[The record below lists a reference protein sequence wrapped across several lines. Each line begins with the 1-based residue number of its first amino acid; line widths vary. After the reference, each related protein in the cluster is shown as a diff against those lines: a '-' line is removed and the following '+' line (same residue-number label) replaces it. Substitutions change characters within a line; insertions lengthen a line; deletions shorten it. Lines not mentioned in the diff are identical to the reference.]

1 MDLNTVFTITPARHR
16 DDLALLDAQVAPLA
30 GGSDLFADPQT
41 HLTGL
46 VDLQTLG
53 WPALTLTTDA
63 GTPDTGPG
71 AVTGTDA
78 YTGERATGTT
88 PGLVIAATCTIAELS
103 RLAAAPGWTAHPL
116 IFQCCTALYG
126 SFKIWNVA
134 TVGGNLCA
142 SLPAGPMTSLAAA
155 LDAEVLIWRRD
166 GSDERMP
173 AASFVTGNTTNALRT
188 GDVLRSIHVPTS
200 SLAARTAYRKIALSP
215 LGRSGAVL
223 IGRLDRADLS
233 DSDDTTAR
241 DASAGTGRFVLT
253 VTAGTVRPV
262 QLRYDSLPDAGT
274 LAQDIAAIDCWF
286 TDAHGAADWR
296 RAVSGVLGEEIRAE
310 LEQQPEPRQEPE
322 PAARDQ
328 AAPRNGDR
336 S

>member
-1 MDLNTVFTITPARHR
+1 MDLNTVLTITSARHR
-16 DDLALLDAQVAPLA
+16 DDLAQLGAQVAPLA

-41 HLTGL
+41 QLTGL
-46 VDLQTLG
+46 VDLQTLR
-53 WPALTLTTDA
+53 WPALTLTTNADA
-63 GTPDTGPG
+63 GHPGP
-71 AVTGTDA
+71 
-78 YTGERATGTT
+78 GTT
-88 PGLVIAATCTIAELS
+88 PGTPGLTIAATCTIAELS
-103 RLAAAPGWTAHPL
+103 RLPAAPGWTAHPL
-116 IFQCCTALYG
+116 LYQCCTALYG

-155 LDAEVLIWRRD
+155 LDAEVLIWRSD

-173 AASFVTGNTTNALRT
+173 AAAFVTGNTTNALGT
-188 GDVLRSIHVPTS
+188 GDVLRSIHVPAA

-223 IGRLDRADLS
+223 IGRLD
-233 DSDDTTAR
+233 T
-241 DASAGTGRFVLT
+241 DARFVLT

-262 QLRYDSLPDAGT
+262 QLRYDTLPDADT
-274 LAQDIAAIDCWF
+274 LARDIAAIDCWF

-310 LEQQPEPRQEPE
+310 LDTAERAQ
-322 PAARDQ
+322 
-328 AAPRNGDR
+328 GDI
-336 S
+336 